1 MSGPVWWGREERRLD
16 NNAGAFGKVIY
27 TLRREQFVARP
38 LEEVFEFFSD
48 ARNLQVIT
56 PPWLNFQILTP
67 GPIDI
72 KPGLL
77 LDYGLKWHGFT
88 IAWRTEIE
96 TWDPPHTFTDKQVR
110 GPYKLWRHTH
120 TFAEVEGGTHM
131 TDHVDYELP
140 LGPLGTI
147 AHQMGVRRDLEQVF
161 DYRQKVISDRFS
173 AVPDGI
179 RR

>member
-77 LDYGLKWHGFT
+77 LDYRLKWHGFT